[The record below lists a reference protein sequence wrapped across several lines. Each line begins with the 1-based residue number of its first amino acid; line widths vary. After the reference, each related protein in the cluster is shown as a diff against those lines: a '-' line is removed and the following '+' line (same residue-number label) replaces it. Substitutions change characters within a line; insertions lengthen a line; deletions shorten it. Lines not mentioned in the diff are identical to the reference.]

1 VAVLCATMGGHI
13 FALDRSTGHPI
24 WVFSAG
30 THAVVTSSPSLSPDG
45 STLYVAVQGANQQ
58 FSGYLLALSATGG
71 GKVLWKVKV
80 GSVDGSSPAVA
91 SAAGDGTIY
100 IGSLDSHL
108 HVTSQPDAR
117 YACLSCSCSR
127 SPSLWPKHAL
137 NASTFGQEHPRV
149 HAEYV
154 HMLQCLSNLLF
165 THAHLT
171 TPHHHHFRG
180 CDDDYVLNEDWI
192 NYCMVRSHRA
202 VDALLQVRHP

>member
-1 VAVLCATMGGHI
+1 VWCVVLCCSGGNGAARLHVPCDRAQAISAAAVLCATMGGHI

-137 NASTFGQEHPRV
+137 NASTFGQEHSRV

-154 HMLQCLSNLLF
+154 HMLQCLL
-165 THAHLT
+165 
-171 TPHHHHFRG
+171 
-180 CDDDYVLNEDWI
+180 VLAL
-192 NYCMVRSHRA
+192 A
-202 VDALLQVRHP
+202 VALAKTRT